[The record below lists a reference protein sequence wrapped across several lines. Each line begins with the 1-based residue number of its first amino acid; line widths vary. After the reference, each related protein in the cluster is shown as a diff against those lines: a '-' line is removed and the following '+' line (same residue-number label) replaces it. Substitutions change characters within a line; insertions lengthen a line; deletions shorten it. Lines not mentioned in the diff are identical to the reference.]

1 MLRKQWTRGMA
12 VGVATVLSLTVLI
25 LAAPADSP
33 VADAAMAG
41 DIDAVQ
47 ALLRGGADVNA
58 SQGDGLTALH
68 WAALNDNVELA
79 EMLLYAGGN
88 IKATTRINAITPIF
102 MAARNGSDGMLR
114 TLLGA
119 GADPNGSMPTG
130 TVPLMMAAESGQAA
144 AVEALIEA
152 GADVDAAETQ
162 FGQTPLMFA
171 AALNRHEVVT
181 ALLDAGADPN
191 ITTKVVD
198 HSTRNSR
205 RGARG
210 RGATRGRGAPAARG
224 ARGFPGRGAPAA
236 AADEGTSR
244 LLSASG
250 IPISAG
256 QGSVVRPPS
265 GNRAA
270 PAQQNQRGGG
280 RTGVQ
285 FQGGLTPLLYA
296 AREGH
301 FESVDILLDA
311 GVDVN
316 AVGPGEKTSPLMIAV
331 VNGQFDLAMHLLDK
345 GADPTL
351 ANVAGGTP
359 LYATLNVKWAPE
371 AGYPQ
376 PDTTQNAASYLDLL
390 QALIDHGADV
400 NAKLTN
406 GLWFTGYNFDLA
418 RASTVGATAFW
429 RAAQV
434 NDVIGMK
441 LLLAA
446 GADPHIKTD
455 ANVGP
460 LQIASG
466 AGVHGNDEITAPGGW
481 MPGVRFLV
489 EEIGLDVNDA
499 DNSGYTAMHNAAAR
513 GDNEM
518 ILLLVANGAKVDGVS
533 TRGETIADM
542 ANGPRQRIQ
551 PFPETIALLLSLGTP
566 FNDNCVSC

>member
-1 MLRKQWTRGMA
+1 MLRKHWSRGLSA
-12 VGVATVLSLTVLI
+12 GLITVLSLTAMM

-33 VADAAMAG
+33 VADAAMSG
-41 DIDAVQ
+41 DLEVVRG
-47 ALLRGGADVNA
+47 LLRGGADVNA
-58 SQGDGLTALH
+58 AQGDGLTALH

-88 IKATTRINAITPIF
+88 VRAATRINAITPIF
-102 MAARNGSDGMLR
+102 MASRNGSAAMLR
-114 TLLGA
+114 TLIGA
-119 GADPNGSMPTG
+119 GADANAEMPTG
-130 TVPLMMAAESGQAA
+130 TTPLMMASESGSTE
-144 AVEALIEA
+144 AVAVLIEA
-152 GADVDAAETQ
+152 GADLDATETQ
-162 FGQTPLMFA
+162 FGQTPLIFA
-171 AALNRHEVVT
+171 AALNRHEVLEV
-181 ALLDAGADPN
+181 LLDHGADPN
-191 ITTKVVD
+191 INTKVVD
-198 HSTRNSR
+198 LSTRNSR

-210 RGATRGRGAPAARG
+210 RGGRGAPAARG
-224 ARGFPGRGAPAA
+224 RRGFPGRGGAPAA
-236 AADEGTSR
+236 EAEESSNAT

-256 QGSVVRPPS
+256 QGSVTRPRT
-265 GNRAA
+265 GRAA
-270 PAQQNQRGGG
+270 PGSPQNNQFG
-280 RTGVQ
+280 RRPSVQ

-301 FESVDILLDA
+301 FESVDVLLDA
-311 GVDVN
+311 GVDIN

-331 VNGQFDLAMHLLDK
+331 VNGHFDLAMHLLEKD
-345 GADPTL
+345 ADPTL
-351 ANVAGGTP
+351 ANIAGGTP

-376 PDTTQNAASYLDLL
+376 PDSTQNATSYLGLV

-400 NAKLTN
+400 NARLTN

-418 RASTVGATAFW
+418 RASTVGATPFW

-434 NDVIGMK
+434 NDVAGMK
-441 LLLAA
+441 LLIDN

-481 MPGVRFLV
+481 MPGVRYLV

-499 DNSGYTAMHNAAAR
+499 DDTGYTALHNAAAR

-518 ILLLVANGAKVDGVS
+518 ILLLVSHGAKVDPIS
-533 TRGETIADM
+533 SRGQTVADM

-551 PFPETIALLLSLGTP
+551 PFPETIALLLSLGSP